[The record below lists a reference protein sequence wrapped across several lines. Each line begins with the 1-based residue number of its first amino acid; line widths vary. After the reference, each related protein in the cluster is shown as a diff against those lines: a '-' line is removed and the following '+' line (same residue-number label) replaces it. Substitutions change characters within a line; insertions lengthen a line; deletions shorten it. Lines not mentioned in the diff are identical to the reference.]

1 MIERFMTLTGVI
13 ESCWKI
19 VMVGSSGEREIKEV
33 VFEYERLNIVKRMVE
48 SKALRVDQKICAI
61 KWCTICCELKLLDKM
76 ISNRC

>member
-33 VFEYERLNIVKRMVE
+33 VFEYNSNFDINFNECIKFGFYDISFDNQFISCLCKII
-48 SKALRVDQKICAI
+48 RVV
-61 KWCTICCELKLLDKM
+61 
-76 ISNRC
+76 